1 MRRVLF
7 VATLGIALAAPAPA
21 SAATCEFTDIDGFPA
36 IHGARTYGLSCATAK
51 VIGNRIQAAVAR
63 TGMQPTRVRAHGMR
77 FRCRY
82 RFYTEGDGQL
92 QRAICRRRARPEQ
105 RAVLKLSA

>member
-1 MRRVLF
+1 MKRAIALS
-7 VATLGIALAAPAPA
+7 ALAAALLAPA
-21 SAATCEFTDIDGFPA
+21 TASAKSCPFEDIDGFPA
-36 IHGARTYGLSCATAK
+36 VHGGQAYGISCGTARA
-51 VIGNRIQAAVAR
+51 IGNRIQRGYAR
-63 TGMQPTRVRAHGMR
+63 DGRQPSRVRANGMR

-92 QRAICRRRARPEQ
+92 MRATCRRTSRPAQ

>member
-1 MRRVLF
+1 MKR
-7 VATLGIALAAPAPA
+7 AIALSTLAAALLAPSPA
-21 SAATCEFTDIDGFPA
+21 AAKSCDFEDIDGFPA
-36 IHGARTYGLSCATAK
+36 VHGGQAYGISCGTARA
-51 VIGNRIQAAVAR
+51 IGNGIQRGYAR
-63 TGMQPTRVRAHGMR
+63 NGRQPTRVRAKGMR

-92 QRAICRRRARPEQ
+92 MRATCRRTSRPAQ